1 MHYGNFGSAILSFS
15 HLCSQAFCGMFFI
28 IELAK
33 GDILN
38 KAYSKKTLK
47 AFHVLFLLN
56 LKESNKAEKQQEN
69 GGKTGAEAL
78 FFCVK

>member
-1 MHYGNFGSAILSFS
+1 MFS
-15 HLCSQAFCGMFFI
+15 SIFLYVSI
-28 IELAK
+28 IKLAK

-38 KAYSKKTLK
+38 KASSEKTLK

-56 LKESNKAEKQQEN
+56 LKESNKVEKQQKIVE
-69 GGKTGAEAL
+69 L